1 MNKNEF
7 SNILWKK
14 GILWP
19 YDRSKANQLPE
30 SIIIE
35 HTLLY
40 GDVGELKLLF
50 ALFEQIHIRKVWEE
64 KLVPQKRYHKLNTY
78 LATFFFRIPE
88 PREFLKSK
96 IVDYPRLERF
106 KLLIADD

>member
-1 MNKNEF
+1 MTKNEF
-7 SNILWKK
+7 SDILWEK

-19 YDRSKANQLPE
+19 YDQSKAHQLPE

-50 ALFEQIHIRKVWEE
+50 ILFEQIDIRKVWED
-64 KLVPQKRYHKLNTY
+64 KLAPQKRYHKLNTY

-88 PREFLKSK
+88 TQKFLKNK